1 MFVGTLR
8 KDLHEKRCYYSLL
21 LLIVVNIFFN
31 STYKKFNIYEKDW
44 SKFDEEN
51 FTINYFSI
59 DWDKTLKI
67 KEQNIDYYAE
77 YFKIKSMN
85 CQIILQ
91 SLKKPNKCK
100 LKFKSKPWI
109 KLGLQKPDSVK
120 NKFLSDF
127 IKKKF
132 YY

>member
-1 MFVGTLR
+1 MGTLR

-85 CQIILQ
+85 C
-91 SLKKPNKCK
+91 
-100 LKFKSKPWI
+100 
-109 KLGLQKPDSVK
+109 
-120 NKFLSDF
+120 
-127 IKKKF
+127 
-132 YY
+132 